1 MQHGEVLAYLRGLP
15 APKVLLWCYFIWYAF
30 AVARYFEPKAA
41 LWGTSLGLSAII
53 GTGLYISTA
62 YAGAVRRPLG
72 FWPVFRFYLM
82 PFCVSSFAAL
92 IKDRGFVLIFHP
104 NLIDNLE
111 ALGLC
116 AAFCFV
122 VLAVKRLHD
131 GSETRATASRQ
142 A

>member
-1 MQHGEVLAYLRGLP
+1 VLAYLRGMP
-15 APKVLLWCYFIWYAF
+15 APKTLLWCYFIWYAF
-30 AVARYFEPKAA
+30 VAVRYFEPKPA

-62 YAGAVRRPLG
+62 YANATRRDVG

-104 NLIDNLE
+104 SATDNAE

-116 AAFCFV
+116 AAFCLL
-122 VLAVKRLHD
+122 VLAAKRLPD
-131 GSETRATASRQ
+131 ASAARATATR
-142 A
+142 